1 VSWGTT
7 RVGWPLVGGGTAV
20 AMIDGSGTTA
30 TESVW
35 LDRPGIGPSSAP
47 AAAPEVASGWD
58 AVVIGGGLAGVLTA
72 FRLTQ
77 RGARVALFEART
89 VASRTTGHST
99 AKVTALHG
107 AIYHTLVAGKG
118 VETATRYAHANS
130 RAVDEIAQ
138 LIEDEGIECEAVA
151 ATALTCAEYDVG
163 TIERELE
170 AATACGLPVTWTVPT
185 ELPFPVAG
193 AVALAD
199 QLRIDP
205 VALCEGLIV
214 RLRAMGTSV
223 YEGIRVVDVQEDDT
237 GCTVVGPDFSIRSEV
252 AVLATHLPVVDPG
265 LLAGRATPKRSYVV
279 AGVPAADAPAGM
291 YLATDEGWS
300 VRPAG
305 RALATRS
312 RRVTAPAPRVLIG
325 GEGHPMLDG
334 VDSAPRLERLEQWA
348 VERFGLDVTHRWSA
362 FDYESV
368 DGLPF
373 VGKLAPGARRRFVAT
388 GFGKWGM
395 SMSMV
400 SADVIADLIDG
411 REHPAAGIL
420 DAGRLL
426 PTVSRKAVTHN
437 VKVAK
442 RFVGDRAAAALTST
456 PGLEPGTGVVVR
468 RGTSFVGQACD
479 RAGRLHTI
487 DATCPHLGCIVQ
499 FNSGEQTWDCP
510 CHGSRFAIDGE
521 VLDGPTR
528 DPLTRLDGST
538 SETSASPGG
547 SVA

>member
-1 VSWGTT
+1 MKNGPGT
-7 RVGWPLVGGGTAV
+7 
-20 AMIDGSGTTA
+20 SA

-35 LDRPGIGPSSAP
+35 MDRPGLGHPPSSV
-47 AAAPEVASGWD
+47 APEVASGWD
-58 AVVIGGGLAGVLTA
+58 AVVVGGGLAGVLTA
-72 FRLTQ
+72 LRLTQ

-107 AIYHTLVAGKG
+107 AIYHSLVAGKG
-118 VETATRYAHANS
+118 LETATRYAHANS

-138 LIEDEGIECEAVA
+138 LIEDEGVDCEAVA
-151 ATALTCAEYDVG
+151 APALTCAEYDVG
-163 TIERELE
+163 TIEREME

-193 AVALAD
+193 AVTLAD

-205 VALCEGLIV
+205 VALSEGLV
-214 RLRAMGTSV
+214 ARLRALGTSV
-223 YEGIRVVDVQEDDT
+223 YEGIRISDVQEDAT
-237 GCTVVGPDFSIRSEV
+237 GCTVVGPDFSIRSDV
-252 AVLATHLPVVDPG
+252 VVIATHLPVVDPG

-279 AGVPAADAPAGM
+279 AGTPASAAPTGM

-300 VRPAG
+300 VRAAG
-305 RALATRS
+305 KTPPRS
-312 RRVTAPAPRVLIG
+312 RRVTPPPARVLVG
-325 GEGHPMLDG
+325 GEGHAMLDG
-334 VDSAPRLERLEQWA
+334 VDSGPRLERLEQWA
-348 VERFGLDVTHRWSA
+348 VERFGLEVTHRWSA

-373 VGKLAPGARRRFVAT
+373 VGKLAPGSTRRFVAT

-400 SADVIADLIDG
+400 SANVIADLIDG
-411 REHPAAGIL
+411 RENPAAEIL

-426 PTVSRKAVTHN
+426 PTVTRKAVTHN

-442 RFVGDRAAAALTST
+442 RFVGDRAAAALAAT
-456 PGLEPGTGVVVR
+456 PSLEPGTGVVVR
-468 RGTSFVGQACD
+468 RGTSVVGHACD
-479 RAGRLHTI
+479 VAGQLHTV

-499 FNSGEQTWDCP
+499 FNAGEQTWDCP

-528 DPLTRLDGST
+528 EPLTRLDGPVPEAAAPPS
-538 SETSASPGG
+538 GG
-547 SVA
+547 VSS